1 MILFIEVI
9 FVFYVLM
16 ILLFMIGW
24 QKNKIELSP
33 SIYRVSVVIA
43 IRNEQ
48 DNIKRLIKNLKSQDY
63 DRDLYDVIIID
74 DHSEDNSWDL
84 LYNEKLD
91 WPKLKLLSMNDDEY
105 GKKSAILKGV
115 KFSDS
120 EIIITTDA
128 DCFFSSNWITLMS

>member
-74 DHSEDNSWDL
+74 DH
-84 LYNEKLD
+84 
-91 WPKLKLLSMNDDEY
+91 
-105 GKKSAILKGV
+105 
-115 KFSDS
+115 
-120 EIIITTDA
+120 
-128 DCFFSSNWITLMS
+128 